1 MQITSKLIRAFRK
14 YHKWIGLSL
23 LLLLIISA
31 LTGLLLGWKK
41 NAAILQPTE
50 VKHGETKHSTY
61 LSVAEMMEA
70 GNRHWKEAY
79 PDEDNYVAR
88 LDIKLE
94 KGIVKLLFEHG
105 YWEAQIHPV
114 DGSLLSLERRNSDWI
129 EALHDGSLISDNF
142 KLIAMT
148 LLGLGLFLLSLSGFY
163 LWYGPE
169 VLRKNKQKA

>member
-1 MQITSKLIRAFRK
+1 MPITSKLIRTFRK
-14 YHKWIGLSL
+14 YHKVIGLSL
-23 LLLLIISA
+23 LILLVISS

-41 NAAILQPTE
+41 NAAILQPIE
-50 VKHGETKHSTY
+50 VKHGETVHADY

-70 GNRHWKEAY
+70 GNRHWKEAF

-105 YWEAQIHPV
+105 YWEAQIHPIN
-114 DGSLLSLERRNSDWI
+114 GSLLSLERRNSDWI
-129 EALHDGSLISDNF
+129 EALHDGSIISDNF

-148 LLGLGLFLLSLSGFY
+148 LLGFGLLVLSISGFY

-169 VLRKNKQKA
+169 QLRKNKQRA